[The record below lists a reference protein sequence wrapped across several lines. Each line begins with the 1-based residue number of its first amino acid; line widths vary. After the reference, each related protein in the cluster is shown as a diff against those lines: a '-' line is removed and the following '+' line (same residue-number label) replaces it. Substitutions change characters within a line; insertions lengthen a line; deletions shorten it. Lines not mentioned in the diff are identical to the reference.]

1 MSQDLRAIGWQ
12 QDIDAELRQQ
22 AVEQAEAEHPGWLAA
37 IKARVTA
44 NN

>member
-22 AVEQAEAEHPGWLAA
+22 AEAEHPGWLAA